1 MCEERESVREE
12 TYMKGGKR
20 VKEKEDREVCV
31 DRKEKKLLHI
41 YTQREREEPEEKREK
56 KGRDQ

>member
-1 MCEERESVREE
+1 MRGGREE